1 MWSEFGKIKVG
12 TNLGKGRKLPTI
24 ELEAPLVLISNNKGR
39 NRLTEFK
46 GTVLMHIPGGP
57 GGLPGLILMEIMCL

>member
-1 MWSEFGKIKVG
+1 MWSKLGKIKVG

-24 ELEAPLVLISNNKGR
+24 ELEAPLVLISNNKGP

-46 GTVLMHIPGGP
+46 GIVLMHIPGGP